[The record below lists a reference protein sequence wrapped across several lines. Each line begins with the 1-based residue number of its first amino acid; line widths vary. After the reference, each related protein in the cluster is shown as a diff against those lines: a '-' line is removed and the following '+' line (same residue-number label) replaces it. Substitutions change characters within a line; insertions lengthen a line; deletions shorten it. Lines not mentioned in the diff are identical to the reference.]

1 MEFEQRC
8 NRTITSLP
16 NGTQSL
22 QEYDDCNNTIFE
34 DMTIEFFNL
43 SNWRITRTTF
53 SNIAFYEV
61 NFTNVTFRD
70 CRFRN
75 CSIQDARFDS
85 TSFLNSTWEGVH
97 LESVSLTSSEICG
110 LVAQNVTVQ
119 EFIII
124 SDVDINGQD
133 DLNTTNPTLF
143 LQLVESGENAT
154 CEKSVDPCEAV
165 QDNRVYRDNFFV
177 AASALPGNLASAVA
191 VYFLRR
197 NYWLGECVCVCV
209 WGGGCGC
216 G

>member
-8 NRTITSLP
+8 NRTVTSLP
-16 NGTQSL
+16 NETQSL
-22 QEYDDCNNTIFE
+22 QEYDGCNNTIFE

-43 SNWRITRTTF
+43 SNWRITRATF

-70 CRFRN
+70 CWFRN

-110 LVAQNVTVQ
+110 MVAQNVTVQ

-124 SDVDINGQD
+124 SDVDIND
-133 DLNTTNPTLF
+133 WEDFNTTNQTLF
-143 LQLVESGENAT
+143 LQLVGSGGNAT
-154 CEKSVDPCEAV
+154 CERSVDPCEQV
-165 QDNRVYRDNFFV
+165 QDYRVYRDNFFV

-197 NYWLGECVCVCV
+197 NYWLGE
-209 WGGGCGC
+209 
-216 G
+216 